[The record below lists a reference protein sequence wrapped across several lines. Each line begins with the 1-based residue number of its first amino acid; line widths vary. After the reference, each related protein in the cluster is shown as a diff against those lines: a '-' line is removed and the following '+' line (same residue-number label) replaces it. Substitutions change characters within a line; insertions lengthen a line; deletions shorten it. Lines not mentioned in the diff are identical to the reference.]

1 MNLCVVRIQFNT
13 TLMKIKNYLTLLLG
27 LFIGVQVFSQSTQIS
42 GAVYNATDNSALANA
57 DINVGGKIIKTDAN
71 GAFSV
76 DCSAPMQ
83 ITFSAAGFKSYS
95 EKVNKCGSIL
105 NIGLIPA
112 QNDLGEVEVSAS
124 ATPEKSELYHP
135 VSITKLDKKEI
146 NRNTGLFL
154 DDAINTN
161 VPGVTMQRRAVSSG
175 QQINIR
181 GYGNGVGFRGAN
193 NNFDGQGSKV
203 YLNGIAITDAEGIT
217 VLDDI
222 DFGSIA
228 GVEVRKGPSGS
239 LYGLAIAGAVNL
251 TSQKAKPGEVSVGQ
265 DFMVGSYG
273 LQRYTT
279 RLQIGTEKSSLLVNY
294 GHQESN
300 GFMSHNAS
308 RKNFVNII
316 GDFTLNAKQSV
327 NTYFGY
333 SNSYDERGGE
343 LTIDQYNNHDYS
355 GNARYIK
362 NNAHSEVI
370 SLRGGIGHNYTFNNH
385 FSNKTTVFF
394 SGISSNAS
402 SAGGW
407 SDKAPVNG
415 GLRSTLNFNHRW
427 SDKLA
432 ISSITG
438 VELQAQYALLSS
450 YGMVAD
456 STNLDGYNI
465 IGALRSSQA
474 TQSYTHSVFS
484 EWTLSL
490 AYDISV
496 NAGVGISSQIL
507 KLEDRVYDANS
518 TRPRNI
524 NASYKGLV
532 SPHVAVNK
540 VFNKNMSAYASYSKG
555 YKAPVGSN
563 IVVGATGELNTG
575 LRPEEGNQFEI
586 GSKGQL
592 MEGKLQYQV
601 ALFQT
606 NFTNKFTSVAVPLDS
621 VTTGYTFIGNSGG
634 QVNKGLE
641 VAVKYNAYASKSAF
655 ISSVRPFANLT
666 YSDFKYKNFNYQG
679 LDAGNPVINDYSG
692 NAVAGVSPIVANFGV
707 DVESNKGLYANLT
720 YQFRDAVEITSDG
733 ANPTKSYSLLNSK
746 FGFQK
751 RLSDHF
757 DFNVF
762 VGIKNITSTQYYY
775 MVFVNQLND
784 AYIPAP
790 DKINYYTG
798 LNLKYIF

>member
-1 MNLCVVRIQFNT
+1 MKLKQYF
-13 TLMKIKNYLTLLLG
+13 TLIMG
-27 LFIGVQVFSQSTQIS
+27 LFIGLQLFSQSSQIS
-42 GAVYNATDNSALANA
+42 GTVYDASTNAAVSNAE
-57 DINVGGKIIKTDAN
+57 INVSGTTTTTDAN
-71 GAFSV
+71 GAFTIN
-76 DCSAPMQ
+76 CKAPMQ
-83 ITFSAAGFKSYS
+83 ITFSAAGFKNYS
-95 EKVNKCGSIL
+95 EQVNKCGGKL

-112 QNDLGEVEVSAS
+112 QNDLGEVEISAS

-161 VPGVTMQRRAVSSG
+161 IPGVYMQRRAVSSG

-279 RLQIGTEKSSLLVNY
+279 RFQMGTERTSLLVNY
-294 GHQESN
+294 GRQLSD
-300 GFMSHNAS
+300 GFFVHNKSH
-308 RKNFVNII
+308 KDFVNII
-316 GDFTLNAKQSV
+316 ADFDLNQKQSV

-333 SNSYDERGGE
+333 SNSYDERAGE
-343 LTIDQYNNHDYS
+343 LTIDQFNNRDYS

-362 NNAHSEVI
+362 NNAHSEVK
-370 SLRGGIGHNYTFNNH
+370 SFRGGIGHNYTFNNH
-385 FSNKTTVFF
+385 FSNKTTVFI

-415 GLRSTLNFNHRW
+415 GLRSTLNFSYRF

-438 VELQAQYALLSS
+438 VEFQGQYALQSS
-450 YGMVAD
+450 YRMVVD
-456 STNLDGYNI
+456 SANPDGYNI
-465 IGALRSSQA
+465 IGDLRSSQA
-474 TQSYTHSVFS
+474 TQSYTNSVFS

-490 AYDISV
+490 AKDLSV
-496 NAGVGISSQIL
+496 TAGVGISSQIL
-507 KLEDRVYDANS
+507 KLEDRIYDANS

-532 SPHVAVNK
+532 SPHVALNK
-540 VFNKNMSAYASYSKG
+540 VFNKNVSAYASYSKG
-555 YKAPVGSN
+555 YKAPVGGN
-563 IVVGATGELNTG
+563 IVIGATGELNTG
-575 LRPEEGNQFEI
+575 LKPEEGDQYEI

-592 MEGKLQYQV
+592 MQGKLQYQV

-655 ISSVRPFANLT
+655 ISSVRPFTNLT

-720 YQFRDAVEITSDG
+720 YQFRDALEITSDG

-751 RLSDHF
+751 RLGEHF
-757 DFNVF
+757 DFNLF